1 MSSASPSPPAPG
13 AYRLRQ
19 SVRLVDDVLVSTA
32 PLAASRLNEAA
43 VDVVRGLGEE
53 GRSAEAVAR
62 ETALESSS
70 VADLL
75 EDLRRRGFLAWRPER
90 DPSHT
95 PPASVVVT
103 VRNDGEQLRGCLDA
117 LGRLDYP
124 SYEVVVVDDGS
135 TDGTAAIVAAHPLA
149 EAGRLRTVA
158 VGAADEAL
166 GIGASRNRGVDAAAH
181 DVIAFT
187 DADCRPGE
195 RWLADLVPFLAR
207 HDVVGGRVRPAG
219 DSTASAYEGVNASL
233 DMGPDP
239 ARVDRGG
246 DVPYLPTA
254 NLVGRR
260 TAFEAVPFPPRN
272 VAEDVEFCWRA
283 LEAGYDVVYT
293 PTGAVEHRYRTGL
306 RTVAARRATYGASEA
321 LLAREFG
328 RDRAGRVAV
337 STSAATVAALGLVW
351 LATSGTLATVAA
363 GLGAGV
369 MGLAAVGRARR
380 LWQLHRRL
388 APAVSMADV
397 ARSQTRSWL
406 SAAYAISREVTRYYA
421 GPLVL
426 FGGLGA
432 LAGWPSVAAVIF
444 VAVVAAV
451 AFPLVVEYA
460 VHGPGTT
467 VAGYAAYY
475 LADHGGY
482 QLGVYWGARRH
493 GTLAHLAPG
502 RRFRMVGPGIGAL
515 ATLGLGD
522 RTPRRGGADV
532 ADRDAEGD

>member
-1 MSSASPSPPAPG
+1 MSTGSSAPPAPG
-13 AYRLRQ
+13 AYRLRK
-19 SVRLVDDVLVSTA
+19 SVRLVDDVIIATA

-43 VDVVRGLGEE
+43 VDVVRALGEE
-53 GRSAEAVAR
+53 DRSAEAVAR
-62 ETALESSS
+62 ETALEPAS
-70 VADLL
+70 VVDLL

-90 DPSHT
+90 DPSHA
-95 PPASVVVT
+95 PPVSVVVT

-135 TDGTAAIVAAHPLA
+135 TDGTAAMVAAHPLA
-149 EAGRLRTVA
+149 KADRLRTVP
-158 VGAADEAL
+158 VGSADEPL
-166 GIGASRNRGVDAAAH
+166 GIGASRNRGVEAAAH
-181 DVIAFT
+181 DIIAFT
-187 DADCRPGE
+187 DADCRPSEG
-195 RWLADLVPFLAR
+195 WLADLVPFLAR
-207 HDVVGGRVRPAG
+207 HDVVGGRIRPAG
-219 DSTASAYEGVNASL
+219 DSMASAYEGVNASL

-246 DVPYLPTA
+246 DTPYLPTA

-260 TAFEAVPFPPRN
+260 SVFEAVPFPPRN

-293 PTGAVEHRYRTGL
+293 PTGAVEHRYRAGL
-306 RTVAARRATYGASEA
+306 RELAARRATYGASEA

-337 STSAATVAALGLVW
+337 PTTAALLVVLGLAWFVATGI
-351 LATSGTLATVAA
+351 LATAAA

-369 MGLAAVGRARR
+369 AGLAAVGRARR

-388 APAVSMADV
+388 APAVSTADI
-397 ARSQTRSWL
+397 ARSQARSWL

-421 GPLVL
+421 GPLALLGV
-426 FGGLGA
+426 LGA
-432 LAGWPSVAAVIF
+432 LAGWPSVAAVILL
-444 VAVVAAV
+444 AVVAAV
-451 AFPLVVEYA
+451 VFPLVVEYA
-460 VHGPGTT
+460 VHGPATT

-482 QLGVYWGARRH
+482 QLGVYRGAVRH
-493 GTLAHLAPG
+493 GTLAHLVPTG
-502 RRFRMVGPGIGAL
+502 RFRFV
-515 ATLGLGD
+515 GLGID
-522 RTPRRGGADV
+522 AIAAGLCDGSDTLAPTAAVDG
-532 ADRDAEGD
+532 DAEAD